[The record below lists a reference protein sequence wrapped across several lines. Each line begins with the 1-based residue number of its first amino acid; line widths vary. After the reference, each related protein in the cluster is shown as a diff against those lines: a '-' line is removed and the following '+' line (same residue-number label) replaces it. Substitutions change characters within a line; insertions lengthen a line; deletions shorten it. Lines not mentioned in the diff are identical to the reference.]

1 MNPETRP
8 NIITIGLI
16 GGALAQL
23 FCFGWNAL
31 APVQLGAGEAAAIA
45 TLFTAGC
52 QWLDRASK
60 RSTNHVITKHTAL
73 D

>member
-1 MNPETRP
+1 VNPETRP
-8 NIITIGLI
+8 NIITVGLI

-45 TLFTAGC
+45 TLFTAGL
-52 QWLDRASK
+52 QWIDRTSK
-60 RSTNHVITKHTAL
+60 RSTDHVITKYTGL
-73 D
+73 G